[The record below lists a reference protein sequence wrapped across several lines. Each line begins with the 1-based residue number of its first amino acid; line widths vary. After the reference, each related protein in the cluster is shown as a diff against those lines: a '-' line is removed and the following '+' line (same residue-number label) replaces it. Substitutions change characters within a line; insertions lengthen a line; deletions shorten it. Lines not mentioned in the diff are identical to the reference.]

1 MDDHGPGQS
10 QPPQG
15 AGHRI
20 EQVGAGHPQNLGLGG
35 EGIDQGTEQIEDGAD
50 AEAAAQRRQL
60 HQGRVPAGGEQKGD
74 AMGLQCRQHPFLGRR
89 QIQAQGFQNIGRT
102 DTAAG
107 AAVAVFGYPR
117 PAGGGREGHRRG
129 DVEGVGPVAAG
140 AAGIHQFEAI
150 DKLWKWAGQAA
161 GPPQH
166 GGHGRQFFPCGA
178 LGAEGGQQGAG
189 EDRIDGP
196 LKPALHQGASLDI
209 AQGMARQ
216 QLLKQL
222 GPGLVGSHHGKKGR
236 SSIKSQEKARV
247 QGTPGRV
254 MGTPPLSP
262 EGAASGER
270 WADRN
275 GQAVAGPSGQANR
288 GKES

>member
-1 MDDHGPGQS
+1 MF
-10 QPPQG
+10 
-15 AGHRI
+15 GH
-20 EQVGAGHPQNLGLGG
+20 
-35 EGIDQGTEQIEDGAD
+35 
-50 AEAAAQRRQL
+50 
-60 HQGRVPAGGEQKGD
+60 
-74 AMGLQCRQHPFLGRR
+74 
-89 QIQAQGFQNIGRT
+89 
-102 DTAAG
+102 
-107 AAVAVFGYPR
+107 PR

-166 GGHGRQFFPCGA
+166 GGHGRQFLACGA

-196 LKPALHQGASLDI
+196 LKPALHQGTSLDV

-222 GPGLVGSHHGKKGR
+222 GPGLGGSHHGKKGR
-236 SSIKSQEKARV
+236 SSINSQEKARV

-254 MGTPPLSP
+254 MGTPHYHPKGPLMAS
-262 EGAASGER
+262 EGPTATGRLWLVSAGKPIRARSLSQFPR
-270 WADRN
+270 WPCQSLSRH
-275 GQAVAGPSGQANR
+275 PH
-288 GKES
+288 